1 MLLVAII
8 TTLLCFLAVI
18 TSLSFIFSNQRWL
31 WVLPF
36 VLSLTFLFISIQPL
50 YFNATN
56 YISGSYMVEISPD
69 RSVREVFPLVIVILW
84 YFMILTLHYAL
95 KQVVKDNTYL
105 SNKQKNLDES
115 RYIEKKEFSNY
126 QIKQLAL
133 KKLQVDIDQQ
143 TSGTTYPIKWVTFY
157 DQH

>member
-1 MLLVAII
+1 
-8 TTLLCFLAVI
+8 
-18 TSLSFIFSNQRWL
+18 
-31 WVLPF
+31 
-36 VLSLTFLFISIQPL
+36 
-50 YFNATN
+50 
-56 YISGSYMVEISPD
+56 MVEISPD

-143 TSGTTYPIKWVTFY
+143 TSGNTYPIKWVTFY

>member
-1 MLLVAII
+1 
-8 TTLLCFLAVI
+8 
-18 TSLSFIFSNQRWL
+18 
-31 WVLPF
+31 
-36 VLSLTFLFISIQPL
+36 
-50 YFNATN
+50 
-56 YISGSYMVEISPD
+56 
-69 RSVREVFPLVIVILW
+69 
-84 YFMILTLHYAL
+84 
-95 KQVVKDNTYL
+95 VVKDNTYL